1 MPYISKLTNEGG
13 VKSLNR
19 YVSML
24 AGNTTFVP
32 TSYDSIATVTVG
44 AGGATNI
51 NFSSIP
57 QTYTHLQLRLI
68 TRNIGAEVVGEAY
81 TTVNGASTGYN
92 NHVMLGDGT
101 NVTAGGGSY
110 TTVMYM
116 SKGLGASATASAFG
130 VTIID
135 ILDYSNTNKYKTL
148 RTLSGAD
155 SNGTGF
161 VMFGSGLWQSTAGIN
176 QVTYRNNYN
185 LAQYST
191 AALYGI
197 V

>member
-24 AGNTTFVP
+24 AGNSMYLP
-32 TSYDSIATVTVG
+32 ANYDSIATVTVG
-44 AGGATNI
+44 AGGAANI
-51 NFSSIP
+51 DFSSIP
-57 QTYTHLQLRLI
+57 QTYKHLQLRLL
-68 TRNIGAEVVGEAY
+68 TRNIGAEIVGEAY

-92 NHVMLGDGT
+92 NHTLLGNGST
-101 NVTAGGGSY
+101 ASAGGNNY
-110 TTVMYM
+110 TNLMFM
-116 SKGLGASATASAFG
+116 SKALGASASANAFG
-130 VTIID
+130 ITIID

-148 RTLSGAD
+148 RTLSGGD

-161 VMFGSGLWQSTAGIN
+161 VMLGSGLWQSTTGIN
-176 QVTYRNNYN
+176 QITYRNNYN